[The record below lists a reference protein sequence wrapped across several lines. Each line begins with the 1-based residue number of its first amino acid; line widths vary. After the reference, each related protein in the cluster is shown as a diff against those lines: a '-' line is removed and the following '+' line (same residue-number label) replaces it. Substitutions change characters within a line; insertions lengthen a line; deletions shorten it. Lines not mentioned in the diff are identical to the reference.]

1 MRAMSQLPELFAKAL
16 ARAGNEHTFEDI
28 EAAAKAGHMQLWP
41 GDASLAVTEFRR
53 IPKGKVLHILYAA
66 GDGPEL
72 EEITEQMAVW
82 AKAQGCVSVTQTGR
96 PGWVKRLARR
106 GWRTIEI
113 TMGRPV

>member
-1 MRAMSQLPELFAKAL
+1 MSQLPKLFARAL

-41 GDASLAVTEFRR
+41 GAASLAVTELRR
-53 IPKGKVLHILYAA
+53 IPKGKVLHVLYAA

-82 AKAQGCVSVTQTGR
+82 AKAQGCVSLTGTGR
-96 PGWVKRLARR
+96 PGWARRMKQR
-106 GWRTIEI
+106 GWRTLE
-113 TMGRPV
+113 TTLERRLL